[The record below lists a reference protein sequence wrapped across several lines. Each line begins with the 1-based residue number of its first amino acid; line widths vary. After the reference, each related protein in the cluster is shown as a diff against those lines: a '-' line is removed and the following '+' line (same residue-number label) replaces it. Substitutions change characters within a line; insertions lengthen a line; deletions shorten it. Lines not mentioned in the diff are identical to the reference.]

1 MDPLK
6 WKNDSGDKMP
16 PPWCREGRGCRMG
29 TDHRLQERRALNSFR
44 KVSKPLMEKRRRARI
59 NLSLEQLKA
68 LLEKNYSHQIRKRK
82 LEKADILELSVKY
95 MKSLQPLAHQGVP
108 LTKSADYQAGFRS
121 CLQGVRQFLLRS
133 EAASEASCS
142 SSFQLLH
149 QLARVLPMAAAGGVF
164 STTDS
169 DPQAAPPKARLAALG
184 SPGGP
189 TTTTLRKARPLK
201 SRGCEAS
208 FPAVGGRN
216 QAGSDRGQ
224 SGQPLPER
232 SQELWRP
239 W

>member
-1 MDPLK
+1 
-6 WKNDSGDKMP
+6 
-16 PPWCREGRGCRMG
+16 
-29 TDHRLQERRALNSFR
+29 
-44 KVSKPLMEKRRRARI
+44 MEKRRRARI

-95 MKSLQPLAHQGVP
+95 MKSLQPSAQGVS

-164 STTDS
+164 STRDS
-169 DPQAAPPKARLAALG
+169 DPQAALPKARLAALG

-189 TTTTLRKARPLK
+189 TTTPLRKARPLK
-201 SRGCEAS
+201 GRGCEAA
-208 FPAVGGRN
+208 FPAAGGRS

-224 SGQPLPER
+224 SGQALPER